1 MNADL
6 VEPGVMI
13 QSIHPNKL
21 NALRESYASIN
32 DSHASVGESS
42 SKIPAATN

>member
-1 MNADL
+1 MSIMNIDL

-21 NALRESYASIN
+21 NALRESYMSIDDSQASLN
-32 DSHASVGESS
+32 G
-42 SKIPAATN
+42 